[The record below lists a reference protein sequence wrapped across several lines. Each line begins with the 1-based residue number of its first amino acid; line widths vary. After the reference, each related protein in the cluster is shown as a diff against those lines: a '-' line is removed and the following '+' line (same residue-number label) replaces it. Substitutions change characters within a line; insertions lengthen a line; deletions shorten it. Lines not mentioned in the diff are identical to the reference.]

1 MRKLREDSLGNKL
14 TLEQRDLLEHW
25 LFDDNLGYTEARERV
40 QKEFGLETTV
50 WSVSRFFHQRAR
62 ERPIEQLVEASVSA
76 GMVNATPIS
85 TASLREAAVKL
96 AGKSALKLAGEK
108 PNDMDHLVAFTRL
121 LLESEENEIRRERL
135 RLSQRQFDHAAMAST
150 IEELPQLRSYLITV
164 SDDGSLTEMEKLER
178 IRAIIL
184 GKDNPNAIIRGT
196 VPVQPFPQE
205 IRDLHPDKCRPVPN
219 NCG

>member
-121 LLESEENEIRRERL
+121 LLESEENEIRRGRL
-135 RLSQRQFDHAAMAST
+135 KLAQQQFDFTAMAAS
-150 IEELPQLRSYLITV
+150 IEELPQFRAHMLTV
-164 SDDGSLTEMEKLER
+164 SDDDSLTEMEKLER
-178 IRAIIL
+178 IRAIMW
-184 GKDNPNAIIRGT
+184 GKDDPKKIANGRVA
-196 VPVQPFPQE
+196 VEPFSQE
-205 IRDLHPDKCRPVPN
+205 IRDLHPEKCQLTPK